1 MSESLFHEDLYVR
14 QVSAMADNSFIIRE
28 LEDNFE
34 KRNIEVLWF
43 NTFDEIGQYLLAQIP
58 RSAKVGIGNSKT
70 LKSMEITQA
79 LQNRGN
85 IVLDKTLAATPS
97 EIRELKRNS
106 LLADFYIS
114 SSNAVSIDGRIVNI
128 DHSGSRVA
136 ALSFGPDRVFV
147 VIGKNKIVE
156 THSEALQRARNT
168 AAPLNAKRAGY
179 SPPCVLTGA
188 CADCTSPERVCFN
201 VSIIEG
207 QHVKGRLTLLI
218 ADEEDG
224 Y

>member
-1 MSESLFHEDLYVR
+1 
-14 QVSAMADNSFIIRE
+14 MADNSFIIRE

-128 DHSGSRVA
+128 DHSGNRVA
-136 ALSFGPDRVFV
+136 AITYGPDKVYIV
-147 VIGKNKIVE
+147 VGKNKI
-156 THSEALQRARNT
+156 TATYDEALKRARNVS
-168 AAPLNAKRAGY
+168 APLNAKRAGY
-179 SPPCVLTGA
+179 NPPCTAVGY
-188 CADCTSPERVCFN
+188 CVDCISPERVCYI
-201 VSIIEG
+201 VSTIEG
-207 QHVKGRLTLLI
+207 QHAKNRITLLI
-218 ADEEDG
+218 AGEDEG
-224 Y
+224 F